1 MSETENTTDVRTTE
15 NDVLS
20 QILDALEE
28 QRDYLERLAIALET
42 LVNIRQTQGNL

>member
-15 NDVLS
+15 NNVLS
-20 QILDALEE
+20 QIVDALDG
-28 QRDYLERLAIALET
+28 QKDVLERIAVALET

>member
-20 QILDALEE
+20 QILDALEK